1 MINNNNIT
9 RFQLVFLLIHSQIGI
24 NIISLPNTLF
34 MVAKSDSWISILLAG
49 VIIQITI
56 YIYGILLKRFPSY
69 NFYEIIKILL
79 GKWAGKIIIL
89 SITLYFIWIGGI
101 FLARFSVIISAW
113 MMPLTPKWVLAALIL
128 LTAVYITI
136 ENLQKIARFMF
147 IATFSF
153 PIYIIFTI
161 YALKDAHFTYIFP
174 IGNSGI
180 LAILKGTLKY
190 LSSIHGIELLLFIYP
205 FVSSDHKIIIRTASF
220 VNIFITLYYTFFV
233 VACLIIISPK
243 ELKMI
248 PEPVLY
254 LVKSY
259 TFKMLERPD
268 LLITTLWIVIV
279 TTTFVSIIYISSLGL
294 SVLINKDRNQIL
306 VYIVSS
312 LIFGISLTISGTYEL
327 SAISRFLNPFI
338 LTVNFII
345 PTCFLIIAIL
355 LKKKECDLNE

>member
-34 MVAKSDSWISILLAG
+34 MYAKTDSWISILIAG
-49 VIIQITI
+49 VIIQIFI

-69 NFYEIIKILL
+69 NFYEIIQILL
-79 GKWAGKIIIL
+79 GKWVGKIII
-89 SITLYFIWIGGI
+89 SIITLYFIWVGGI

-113 MMPLTPKWVLAALIL
+113 MMPLTPKWVLAALVL

-147 IATFSF
+147 IATFTF
-153 PIYIIFTI
+153 PIYIIFTT
-161 YALKDAHFTYIFP
+161 YALKDANFTYIFP
-174 IGNSGI
+174 VGNSGM
-180 LAILKGTLKY
+180 LAIMKGALKY
-190 LSSIHGIELLLFIYP
+190 LSSIHGVELLLFIYP
-205 FVSSDHKIIIRTASF
+205 FVSSNHTKIIRTASF

-233 VACLIIISPK
+233 VSCLLIISPK

-254 LVKSY
+254 LVKSF
-259 TFKMLERPD
+259 TFKILERPD

-294 SVLINKDRNQIL
+294 SVLINKDRTKSL
-306 VYIVSS
+306 VFIVST
-312 LIFGISLTISGTYEL
+312 LIFMMSLTIGGIYEL
-327 SAISRFLNPFI
+327 SDISKFLAPFI
-338 LTVNFII
+338 LTVIFII
-345 PTCFLIIAIL
+345 PTCILFIAIFMN
-355 LKKKECDLNE
+355 KKECDLNE